1 MACTFSIEIITP
13 ANGRNSSCVT
23 PVLIMLTI
31 TVLIDLGGNVWEAFD
46 TNASPAPD
54 SRLAVVALSC
64 IALA

>member
-1 MACTFSIEIITP
+1 MVCTFSIEIIKP

-31 TVLIDLGGNVWEAFD
+31 TVVIDLEGNVWEAFD
-46 TNASPAPD
+46 ANASPAPD

-64 IALA
+64 ISPA